1 MSMKDKREETLMR
14 TVNENIP
21 FMPRKFVEI
30 NGTFSKMNHMKDK
43 REVMLKEKI
52 IKEVQI
58 LGQDDRRDKV
68 QEGNFINAD
77 KNYDSYCGGK
87 IRIGIAKKS

>member
-1 MSMKDKREETLMR
+1 MQ
-14 TVNENIP
+14 TVNENIL

-30 NGTFSKMNHMKDK
+30 NETFSKMNHMKDK
-43 REVMLKEKI
+43 REVMQKEKI
-52 IKEVQI
+52 IKEVRI

-68 QEGNFINAD
+68 QEEKFINAG

-87 IRIGIAKKS
+87 IEIGIAKKS